1 MSTSITTVGV
11 LAEKLLDQLVEKG
24 FFSRNFYNEDDYEL
38 FRSQL
43 VKTNFHV
50 PQTSITRVV
59 SRLLFGLG
67 INHLPK
73 NMVGA
78 GIYTGHA
85 LSWLSAFSFFDRE
98 KSSIYGLDIS
108 SDAIDYASN
117 NFKRLGMTNV
127 HCIKENALDWIN
139 KFEQP
144 IDLLFIDID
153 TNEKGK
159 AEYTDLLEIA
169 YPRLSEG
176 ALVVAHDINENKFSK
191 DLQPYIQLTSDKT
204 RFSHNINLD
213 VDAYG
218 LGIAKKKFIRRFE
231 V

>member
-1 MSTSITTVGV
+1 MSTSITTVDQ
-11 LAEKLLDQLVEKG
+11 LAKKILDQLVEKG
-24 FFSRNFYNEDDYEL
+24 FFHENFYNEVDYES

-43 VKTNFHV
+43 VKTNFQV
-50 PQTSITRVV
+50 PQTSITKIV
-59 SRLLFGLG
+59 SRLLFGVG
-67 INHLPK
+67 VNHSPV

-85 LSWLSAFSFFDRE
+85 LSWLSAFSFLNKN

-108 SDAIDYASN
+108 SEAITCASD

-153 TNEKGK
+153 TSEKGK
-159 AEYTDLLEIA
+159 SEYTDLLEIA
-169 YPRLSEG
+169 YPRLSDG
-176 ALVVAHDINENKFSK
+176 ALVVAHDVNENKFLK

-218 LGIAKKKFIRRFE
+218 LGIAKKKIIRRCE